1 MSDCTY
7 EHRYMYYRPVLVLLF
22 THTGPLE
29 LLLFVKMN
37 SIVTQSTQTD
47 CPLDM
52 SRGYFWLV

>member
-7 EHRYMYYRPVLVLLF
+7 EHRYMYYRPVSVLLF
-22 THTGPLE
+22 TYTGPLE
-29 LLLFVKMN
+29 LLLFVKMS

-52 SRGYFWLV
+52 S